1 MNELLSNYLINYY
14 NKKEVGYRLLPEVKL
29 EAFWPELVRFRQAK
43 AEFLPFKDQADKPF
57 WFVLTPKLQEYLH
70 QVDSRGKDSLYSVVK
85 EEIQAELT
93 EQALVEEAMFSSVI
107 EGAFSTIA
115 RARELIVEGKPPRD
129 TSDQMVANNGR
140 VMRYI
145 LEQRETACS
154 IELMHAI
161 QRMVTEK
168 TLEDETTAG
177 RFRDRPVF
185 VVNQRRETIYEA
197 PPADTVQPSMEG
209 LVHWINQ
216 GEQQPFIHPILRAAI
231 IHTYL
236 VYVHPYV
243 DGNGR
248 TARAL
253 FYWYLLKHRYEFFR
267 YFSISSIIQ
276 ETRERYYKALKD
288 MEDHEA
294 DATYV
299 LLYMAESV
307 VRAIDVILQR
317 ITERYRRDI
326 LFANLRERS
335 IVLNE
340 RQARFLKSLTVS
352 REKRGTI
359 AKYQKDFKVV
369 YETARRDL
377 AQLEALGILVRGKQ
391 GRQFMYTLNPVFL
404 AVGKVSTPAAP
415 KTT

>member
-1 MNELLSNYLINYY
+1 MNELLSTYLVNYY
-14 NKKEVGYRLLPEVKL
+14 NKEEVGYRLSPETKL
-29 EAFWPELVRFRQAK
+29 DQFWTELVQFRQAK
-43 AEFLPFKDQADKPF
+43 AEFLPFKDQGDKPF

-70 QVDSRGKDSLYSVVK
+70 QVDSRGKDSLYSIVK

-140 VMRYI
+140 VMRYV
-145 LEQRETACS
+145 LEQREALCS
-154 IELMHAI
+154 IELMHTI

-168 TLEDETTAG
+168 TLEHESDAG
-177 RFRDRPVF
+177 RFRDGPIF
-185 VVNQRRETIYEA
+185 VVNQRGETIYAA
-197 PPADTVQPSMEG
+197 PPADTVPSSMDA
-209 LVHWINQ
+209 LIRWINE
-216 GEQQPFIHPILRAAI
+216 GAQQPFIHPILRAAI

-276 ETRERYYKALKD
+276 EARQRYYKALKD
-288 MEDHEA
+288 MEDHDA
-294 DATYV
+294 DVTYV

-307 VRAIDVILQR
+307 VRAIEVILQR
-317 ITERYRRDI
+317 LTERYRRDI
-326 LFANLRERS
+326 LFANIRERD
-335 IVLNE
+335 IILND
-340 RQARFLKSLTVS
+340 RQTRFLRYLTVS

-369 YETARRDL
+369 YETARQDL
-377 AQLEALGILVRGKQ
+377 AQLDTLGILSKGKQ
-391 GRQFMYTLNPVFL
+391 GRQFLYTLNPAFL
-404 AVGKVSTPAAP
+404 
-415 KTT
+415 TTGGQKASSG

>member
-1 MNELLSNYLINYY
+1 MNELMRKYLLNYY
-14 NKKEVGYRLLPEVKL
+14 TKDEVGYRLPPDVKL

-43 AEFLPFKDQADKPF
+43 AEFLPFKDQAGKPF
-57 WFVLTPKLQEYLH
+57 WFVLTPKLQEHLH

-85 EEIQAELT
+85 EEIQEELT

-115 RARELIVEGKPPRD
+115 RARELIVEGKAPRD

-140 VMRYI
+140 VMRYV
-145 LEQRETACS
+145 LEQREAACS
-154 IELMHAI
+154 VELMHTI
-161 QRMVTEK
+161 QLMVTEK

-177 RFRDRPVF
+177 RFRDGPVC

-197 PPADTVQPSMEG
+197 PPADTVRPSMEA
-209 LVHWINQ
+209 LVNWINE
-216 GEQQPFIHPILRAAI
+216 GAQQPFIHPILRAAI

-248 TARAL
+248 TARAM

-294 DATYV
+294 DTTYV
-299 LLYMAESV
+299 LLYMTESV
-307 VRAIDVILQR
+307 VRAIEIILQR

-326 LFANLRERS
+326 LFANIRERN
-335 IVLNE
+335 IALNE
-340 RQARFLKSLTVS
+340 RHTRFMRYLAIS

-377 AQLEALGILVRGKQ
+377 AQLEAFGILTKGKQ
-391 GRQFMYTLNPVFL
+391 GRQFVYTLNPAFL
-404 AVGKVSTPAAP
+404 IAGG
-415 KTT
+415 

>member
-1 MNELLSNYLINYY
+1 MSELFSRYLLNYY
-14 NKKEVGYRLLPEVKL
+14 TNEEVGYRLPPDIKL
-29 EAFWPELVRFRQAK
+29 DAFWPELVRFRQAK
-43 AEFLPFKDQADKPF
+43 AEFLPFKDQAGKPF
-57 WFVLTPKLQEYLH
+57 WFVLTPTLQEYLH

-85 EEIQAELT
+85 AEIQAELT

-115 RARELIVEGKPPRD
+115 RARELIVEGKAPRD

-140 VMRYI
+140 VMRYV
-145 LEQRETACS
+145 LEQREASCS
-154 IELMHAI
+154 LALMHAI

-168 TLEDETTAG
+168 TLEHEADAG
-177 RFRDRPVF
+177 RFREGPVY
-185 VVNQRRETIYEA
+185 VVNQRRQTIYEA
-197 PPADTVQPSMEG
+197 PPADTVQPSMEA
-209 LVHWINQ
+209 LILWIN
-216 GEQQPFIHPILRAAI
+216 GGAQQPFVHPILRAAV

-248 TARAL
+248 TARAM

-276 ETRERYYKALKD
+276 ETRERYYKVLKD
-288 MEDHEA
+288 MEDHDA

-307 VRAIDVILQR
+307 VRAIEVILQR

-326 LFANLRERS
+326 LFANIRERH
-335 IVLNE
+335 IILNE
-340 RQARFLKSLTVS
+340 RQTRFLKYLTLS
-352 REKRGTI
+352 KEQRGAI

-377 AQLEALGILVRGKQ
+377 AQLEALGILAKGKH
-391 GRQFMYTLNPVFL
+391 GRQFIYTLAPAFL
-404 AVGKVSTPAAP
+404 
-415 KTT
+415 TTGASQQLP

>member
-1 MNELLSNYLINYY
+1 MQIMNELMNTYLINYY
-14 NKKEVGYRLLPEVKL
+14 NKQAVGHRLPPDIKL
-29 EAFWPELVRFRQAK
+29 ETFWPKLVQFRQAK
-43 AEFLPFKDQADKPF
+43 AEFLPFKDQAGKPF
-57 WFVLTPKLQEYLH
+57 WFVLTPTLQESLH
-70 QVDSRGKDSLYSVVK
+70 QVDSRGKDSLYSLVK
-85 EEIQAELT
+85 QEIQAELT

-115 RARELIVEGKPPRD
+115 RARELIVEGEPPRD
-129 TSDQMVANNGR
+129 ASDRMVANNGR
-140 VMRYI
+140 VMRYV
-145 LEQRETACS
+145 LEQRDAACS
-154 IELMHAI
+154 VELLHAI
-161 QRMVTEK
+161 QRLVTEQ
-168 TLEDETTAG
+168 TLTHEADAG
-177 RFRDRPVF
+177 RFRTGPVY

-197 PPADTVQPSMEG
+197 PPADTVQPAMER
-209 LVHWINQ
+209 LADWINA
-216 GEQQPFIHPILRAAI
+216 GGQQPFIHPILRAAI

-276 ETRERYYKALKD
+276 ETRERYYQALKD

-299 LLYMAESV
+299 LLYLAESV
-307 VRAIDVILQR
+307 VRAIDAILQR

-326 LFANLRERS
+326 LFANLRRRQ
-335 IVLNE
+335 IILNE
-340 RQARFLKSLTVS
+340 RQTRFLKSLTVS
-352 REKRGTI
+352 REKRGTM
-359 AKYQKDFKVV
+359 AAYQRAFKVV

-377 AQLEALGILVRGKQ
+377 AQLEALGILARSKR
-391 GRQFMYTLNPVFL
+391 GRQFVYTLNPVFL
-404 AVGKVSTPAAP
+404 AVGKVE
-415 KTT
+415 

>member
-1 MNELLSNYLINYY
+1 
-14 NKKEVGYRLLPEVKL
+14 
-29 EAFWPELVRFRQAK
+29 
-43 AEFLPFKDQADKPF
+43 
-57 WFVLTPKLQEYLH
+57 
-70 QVDSRGKDSLYSVVK
+70 VVK
-85 EEIQAELT
+85 EEIRAELT

-115 RARELIVEGKPPRD
+115 RARELIVEGKPPKD

-140 VMRYI
+140 VMRYV
-145 LEQRETACS
+145 LEQREAPCS

-168 TLEDETTAG
+168 TLEREADAG
-177 RFRDRPVF
+177 RFRDGPIF

-197 PPADTVQPSMEG
+197 PPADTVPSSMG
-209 LVHWINQ
+209 ALIQWINEE
-216 GEQQPFIHPILRAAI
+216 EQQPFIHPILRAAI
-231 IHTYL
+231 VHTHL
-236 VYVHPYV
+236 VSVHPYV

-276 ETRERYYKALKD
+276 EARQRYYKALKD

-294 DATYV
+294 DVTYV

-307 VRAIDVILQR
+307 VRAIEVILQR
-317 ITERYRRDI
+317 ITERYRRDL
-326 LFANLRERS
+326 LFATIRGRS
-335 IVLNE
+335 LILND
-340 RQARFLKSLTVS
+340 RQARFLKSLAVS
-352 REKRGTI
+352 KENRGTI

-377 AQLEALGILVRGKQ
+377 ARLESLGVLRRGKQ
-391 GRQFMYTLNPVFL
+391 VRQFIYTLNPAFL
-404 AVGKVSTPAAP
+404 TTGEQKVSSADSGIAGR
-415 KTT
+415 

>member
-1 MNELLSNYLINYY
+1 MNELLNTYLFNYY
-14 NKKEVGYRLLPEVKL
+14 NKQEIGFRLSPTMKL
-29 EAFWPELVRFRQAK
+29 DEFWPDLVRFRQAK
-43 AEFLPFKDQADKPF
+43 AEFLPFKDQAGKPF

-70 QVDSRGKDSLYSVVK
+70 QVDSRGKDSLYSLVK
-85 EEIQAELT
+85 EEIQTELT

-115 RARELIVEGKPPRD
+115 RARELIVEGKAPRD

-140 VMRYI
+140 VMRYV
-145 LEQRETACS
+145 LEQREAACS
-154 IELMHAI
+154 VELMHAI

-177 RFRDRPVF
+177 RFRDGPVF

-197 PPADTVQPSMEG
+197 PPANTVQSSMEA
-209 LVHWINQ
+209 LVNWIN
-216 GEQQPFIHPILRAAI
+216 EEERQPFIHPILRAAVV
-231 IHTYL
+231 HTYL

-276 ETRERYYKALKD
+276 ETKERYYKALKD

-307 VRAIDVILQR
+307 VRAIEVILQR
-317 ITERYRRDI
+317 ISERYRRDI
-326 LFANLRERS
+326 LFANIRERHFM
-335 IVLNE
+335 LNE
-340 RQARFLKSLTVS
+340 RQTRFLKYLTTS
-352 REKRGTI
+352 REKRGMI
-359 AKYQKDFKVV
+359 AKYRKEFNVV

-377 AQLEALGILVRGKQ
+377 AQLETLGILTRGKQ
-391 GRQFMYTLNPVFL
+391 GRQFIYTLNSSFL
-404 AVGKVSTPAAP
+404 TTP
-415 KTT
+415 TTQ

>member
-1 MNELLSNYLINYY
+1 MVNYY
-14 NKKEVGYRLLPEVKL
+14 NREEVGYRLPPEATLDQFWTKL
-29 EAFWPELVRFRQAK
+29 VQFRQAK
-43 AEFLPFKDQADKPF
+43 AEFLPFKAQGDTPF
-57 WFVLTPKLQEYLH
+57 WFVLTPKLQEWLH

-93 EQALVEEAMFSSVI
+93 EQALIEEAMFSSVI

-140 VMRYI
+140 VMRYV
-145 LEQRETACS
+145 LEQRKAPCS
-154 IELMHAI
+154 VELMHAI

-168 TLEDETTAG
+168 TLERDADAG
-177 RFRDRPVF
+177 RFRDGPIF
-185 VVNQRRETIYEA
+185 VVNQRRETIYTA
-197 PPADTVQPSMEG
+197 PPADTVPSSMET
-209 LVHWINQ
+209 LIRWINA
-216 GEQQPFIHPILRAAI
+216 GETQPFIHPILRAAI

-276 ETRERYYKALKD
+276 ETRQRYYKVLKD

-294 DATYV
+294 DMTYV

-317 ITERYRRDI
+317 ITERYGRD
-326 LFANLRERS
+326 LVFANVRERH

-340 RQARFLKSLTVS
+340 RQTRFLKFLAVS

-377 AQLEALGILVRGKQ
+377 AQLEAFGILTKGKQ
-391 GRQFMYTLNPVFL
+391 GHQFIYTLNPAFL
-404 AVGKVSTPAAP
+404 
-415 KTT
+415 TTGGVKKSE

>member
-1 MNELLSNYLINYY
+1 MNQLLNKYLADYY
-14 NKKEVGYRLLPEVKL
+14 TKKELGFRLSPEIQLDK
-29 EAFWPELVRFRQAK
+29 FWPELVTFRQTK

-57 WFVLTPKLQEYLH
+57 WFVLTPTLQEFLH

-115 RARELIVEGKPPRD
+115 RARELIVEGKKPRD

-140 VMRYI
+140 VMRYV
-145 LEQRETACS
+145 LEQRGAPCS
-154 IELMHAI
+154 LELMHTL

-168 TLEDETTAG
+168 TLEDESDAG
-177 RFRDRPVF
+177 RFRDGPVF
-185 VVNQRRETIYEA
+185 VVNQNRQTIYEA
-197 PPADTVQPSMEG
+197 PPAATVQPSMDT
-209 LVHWINQ
+209 LVKWIN
-216 GEQQPFIHPILRAAI
+216 EEAEQPFIHPILRAGI

-236 VYVHPYV
+236 VYVHPYA

-248 TARAL
+248 TARAM
-253 FYWYLLKHRYEFFR
+253 FYWYLLKHHYEFFR

-276 ETRERYYKALKD
+276 ETRERYYRVLKD
-288 MEDHEA
+288 MEDHDA
-294 DATYV
+294 DVTYV
-299 LLYMAESV
+299 LLYMADSV
-307 VRAIDVILQR
+307 VRAIEVILQR

-326 LFANLRERS
+326 LFANIRDRHLA
-335 IVLNE
+335 LNE
-340 RQARFLKSLTVS
+340 RQTRFVKYLAIS
-352 REKRGTI
+352 REKRGAI

-377 AQLEALGILVRGKQ
+377 AQLEALGILAKNKQ
-391 GRQFMYTLNPVFL
+391 GRQFIYTLNPAFL
-404 AVGKVSTPAAP
+404 TNK
-415 KTT
+415 

>member
-1 MNELLSNYLINYY
+1 MKELLINSLINYY
-14 NKKEVGYRLLPEVKL
+14 NKEEVRYRLPPETKL
-29 EAFWPELVRFRQAK
+29 ENFWPELVKFRQAK
-43 AEFLPFKDQADKPF
+43 AEFLPFHDQAGKPF

-115 RARELIVEGKPPRD
+115 RARELIVEGRAPQDK
-129 TSDQMVANNGR
+129 SDLMVANNGR
-140 VMRYI
+140 VMRYV
-145 LEQRETACS
+145 LEQREAPCS
-154 IELMHAI
+154 MELMHTI

-168 TLEDETTAG
+168 TLENEADAG
-177 RFRDRPVF
+177 RFREGPVY
-185 VVNQRRETIYEA
+185 VMNQRRQTIYEA
-197 PPADTVQPSMEG
+197 PPADTVQASMEE
-209 LVHWINQ
+209 LVRWIN
-216 GEQQPFIHPILRAAI
+216 EESQQAFIHPILKAAI

-236 VYVHPYV
+236 VYVHPYA

-248 TARAL
+248 TARAM

-276 ETRERYYKALKD
+276 ESRERYYKVLKD

-307 VRAIDVILQR
+307 MRAIEVILQR

-326 LFANLRERS
+326 LFANIRERD
-335 IVLNE
+335 ILLNE
-340 RQARFLKSLTVS
+340 RQTRFLRYLTLS
-352 REKRGTI
+352 RGKRGTI
-359 AKYQKDFKVV
+359 AKYRRDSKVV

-377 AQLEALGILVRGKQ
+377 AHLERLGILTKGKQ
-391 GRQFMYTLNPVFL
+391 GREFIYTLNPAFL
-404 AVGKVSTPAAP
+404 AAGGRNPSS
-415 KTT
+415 

>member
-1 MNELLSNYLINYY
+1 MSELLNTYILNYY
-14 NKKEVGYRLLPEVKL
+14 TKEEVSYRLPPNIKL
-29 EAFWPELVRFRQAK
+29 DEFWPELVKFRQAK
-43 AEFLPFKDQADKPF
+43 AEFLPFKDQVSKPF
-57 WFVLTPKLQEYLH
+57 WFVLTPKLQEFLH

-93 EQALVEEAMFSSVI
+93 EEALIEEAMFSSVI

-115 RARELIVEGKPPRD
+115 RARELIVEGKAPRD

-140 VMRYI
+140 VMRYV
-145 LEQRETACS
+145 LEQREASCS
-154 IELMHAI
+154 IEFMHAI

-168 TLEDETTAG
+168 TLENEADAG
-177 RFRDRPVF
+177 RFRDGPVF

-197 PPADTVQPSMEG
+197 PPADTVPPSMEV
-209 LVHWINQ
+209 LVNWINA

-276 ETRERYYKALKD
+276 ETRERYYKALKN

-294 DATYV
+294 DVTYV

-307 VRAIDVILQR
+307 VRAIEVILQR

-326 LFANLRERS
+326 LFANIRERN
-335 IVLNE
+335 IILNE
-340 RQARFLKSLTVS
+340 RQTRFLKYLAIS

-369 YETARRDL
+369 YETARHDL
-377 AQLEALGILVRGKQ
+377 AQLEALKILTKGKQ
-391 GRQFMYTLNPVFL
+391 GRQFVYTLNPSFL
-404 AVGKVSTPAAP
+404 TSGSGQKES
-415 KTT
+415 

>member
-1 MNELLSNYLINYY
+1 MNELLNTYLINYHTRQ
-14 NKKEVGYRLLPEVKL
+14 EIGFRLPPEIKL
-29 EAFWPELVRFRQAK
+29 EEFWPELMRFRQAK
-43 AEFLPFKDQADKPF
+43 AEFLPFKDQAEKPF

-93 EQALVEEAMFSSVI
+93 EQALVEEAMFSSAI

-115 RARELIVEGKPPRD
+115 RARELIVEGKAPRD
-129 TSDQMVANNGR
+129 ASDQMVANNGR
-140 VMRYI
+140 VMRYV
-145 LEQRETACS
+145 LEQREAPCS
-154 IELMHAI
+154 IDLMHTV
-161 QRMVTEK
+161 QRMVTKK
-168 TLEDETTAG
+168 TLEEESTAG
-177 RFRDRPVF
+177 RFRDGPVF

-197 PPADTVQPSMEG
+197 PPAVTVQPSMEA
-209 LVHWINQ
+209 LVNWINDEGQ
-216 GEQQPFIHPILRAAI
+216 RPFIHPILRAAI

-267 YFSISSIIQ
+267 YFSISLIIQ

-326 LFANLRERS
+326 LVANIRERN
-335 IVLNE
+335 IILNE
-340 RQARFLKSLTVS
+340 RQTRFLKSLTVS
-352 REKRGTI
+352 KEKRGTM
-359 AKYQKDFKVV
+359 AKYQREFKVV

-377 AQLEALGILVRGKQ
+377 AELESLGILIKGKQ
-391 GRQFMYTLNPVFL
+391 SRQFIYTLNPVFL
-404 AVGKVSTPAAP
+404 
-415 KTT
+415 TTGGVQALRS

>member
-1 MNELLSNYLINYY
+1 MSELLNTYLVNYY
-14 NKKEVGYRLLPEVKL
+14 NKEEVGYRLTPEIKL
-29 EAFWPELVRFRQAK
+29 DDFWSELVRFRQAK
-43 AEFLPFKDQADKPF
+43 AEFLPFKDQDGKPF
-57 WFVLTPKLQEYLH
+57 WCVLTPKLQEYLH

-85 EEIQAELT
+85 EEIQTKLT

-115 RARELIVEGKPPRD
+115 RARELIVEGKSPQD
-129 TSDQMVANNGR
+129 TSDQIVANNGR
-140 VMRYI
+140 VMRYV
-145 LEQRETACS
+145 LEQREAPCS
-154 IELMHAI
+154 IELMHTI

-168 TLEDETTAG
+168 TLEHEVDAG
-177 RFRDRPVF
+177 RFRDGPIF
-185 VVNQRRETIYEA
+185 VVNQRRETIYAA
-197 PPADTVQPSMEG
+197 PPAETVQPSMES
-209 LVHWINQ
+209 LIQWINA

-276 ETRERYYKALKD
+276 ETRQRYYKVLKD
-288 MEDHEA
+288 MEDHAA

-307 VRAIDVILQR
+307 VRAIEVILQR

-326 LFANLRERS
+326 LFANIRELN
-335 IVLNE
+335 IILNE
-340 RQARFLKSLTVS
+340 RQTRFLRYLTGS
-352 REKRGTI
+352 RDKRGMI
-359 AKYQKDFKVV
+359 AKYQRDFKVV

-377 AQLEALGILVRGKQ
+377 AQLEGLGILTKGKQ
-391 GRQFMYTLNPVFL
+391 GRQFIYTLNLGFL
-404 AVGKVSTPAAP
+404 TSGSPQKGA
-415 KTT
+415 

>member
-1 MNELLSNYLINYY
+1 MNYY
-14 NKKEVGYRLLPEVKL
+14 NKEEVGYRIPPDITL
-29 EAFWPELVRFRQAK
+29 EAFWLELVKFRQAK

-57 WFVLTPKLQEYLH
+57 WFVLTPKLQESLH

-93 EQALVEEAMFSSVI
+93 EEALVEEAMFSSVI

-115 RARELIVEGKPPRD
+115 RARELIVGGEAPRD

-140 VMRYI
+140 VMRHV
-145 LEQRETACS
+145 LEQREAPCS
-154 IELMHAI
+154 LELMHTI
-161 QRMVTEK
+161 HRMVTEK
-168 TLEDETTAG
+168 TLDNEADTG
-177 RFRDRPVF
+177 RFRDGPIF
-185 VVNQRRETIYEA
+185 VVNQRRETIYAA
-197 PPADTVQPSMEG
+197 PPADTVPSSMDA
-209 LVHWINQ
+209 LIQWINA
-216 GEQQPFIHPILRAAI
+216 GEQQSFIHPILRAAI

-248 TARAL
+248 TARAM

-276 ETRERYYKALKD
+276 ETRQRYYKVLKD

-294 DATYV
+294 DVTYV

-307 VRAIDVILQR
+307 VRAIEVILQR

-326 LFANLRERS
+326 LFANIRERHLL
-335 IVLNE
+335 LND
-340 RQARFLKSLTVS
+340 RQARFLRYLTIS
-352 REKRGTI
+352 KEQRGLI
-359 AKYQKDFKVV
+359 AKYQRDCKVV
-369 YETARRDL
+369 YETERRDL
-377 AQLEALGILVRGKQ
+377 AQLEALGILTKGKR
-391 GRQFMYTLNPVFL
+391 GRQFVYTLNPGFL
-404 AVGKVSTPAAP
+404 IQGMTPTA
-415 KTT
+415 KITLDTRIVRI